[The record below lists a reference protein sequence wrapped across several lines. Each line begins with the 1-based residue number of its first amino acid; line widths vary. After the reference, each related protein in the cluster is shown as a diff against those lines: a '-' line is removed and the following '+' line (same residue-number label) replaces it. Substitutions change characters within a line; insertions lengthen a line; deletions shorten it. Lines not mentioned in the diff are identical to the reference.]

1 MRYSI
6 ILLAI
11 LTISLQ
17 SCGQNSKTN
26 SKTSETTKTKTTMDT
41 VKKSEDEWKK
51 TLSPDQYYVL
61 REKGTE
67 RPYTGKLYLT
77 KDKGVYRCAACG
89 NELFTSDMKFD
100 SHCGWPSFDREIKG
114 GKITT
119 HTDTTAGM
127 VRTEI
132 MCGRCGGHLGHIF
145 DDGPTETGKRYCVNS
160 VSLDFLPA
168 DSTEVKK

>member
-1 MRYSI
+1 
-6 ILLAI
+6 
-11 LTISLQ
+11 
-17 SCGQNSKTN
+17 
-26 SKTSETTKTKTTMDT
+26 MDTT
-41 VKKSEDEWKK
+41 VKKTDEEWKK
-51 TLSPDQYYVL
+51 TLTSDQYYVL

-67 RPYTGKLYLT
+67 RPFTGKLLLT

-119 HTDTTAGM
+119 HTDTSFGM

-160 VSLDFLPA
+160 ISLDFVPA
-168 DSTEVKK
+168 ATDSTAVTK